1 MEGGG
6 GGDGVTI
13 MDEQQEPKEKIGNSP
28 TEIVFCKLG
37 GTWDM
42 IERDGRRVGTGNL
55 DDDALRQLQT
65 EAGLFDTRTV
75 EARAAANWTI
85 AQEVYTRMR
94 GTSAEAESVG
104 THLSTWAR
112 TELTQSHDTDSISDS
127 EMHEFSEFADGQF
140 FALFSG
146 DSSHLTNPIVAPMMT
161 TLIEKARE
169 NPQTPIRGG
178 MGTDTADIALLGLW
192 DGLTFDT
199 DLPGFVLAGSNDP
212 HSKEGSDAP
221 KNFVDLARV
230 STIELASGGYWLF
243 DGNLYRAHDL
253 TKVDP
258 QVTRKIED
266 QTTFFAPHG
275 TQKSIDELVENSERY
290 DKSKH
295 KLPPPEHIV
304 NKLEMKNLYDAL
316 DSVYTIDLGT
326 QNSGTMDMEKIYDPS
341 VKAIVVAAHSFGN
354 MDNER
359 RNDLVTAAKMGKTV
373 IVGCRAL
380 VGTTNLDYEASILS
394 ANDQELKDTGN
405 VIIDAHE
412 LNISTARALA
422 VRSILEGSGQAGAN
436 SLFAA
441 YADSRKLAA

>member
-1 MEGGG
+1 MEGAGG
-6 GGDGVTI
+6 SDVTT
-13 MDEQQEPKEKIGNSP
+13 MDEQQGPKEKIGDTP
-28 TEIVFCKLG
+28 QEIIFCKLG

-42 IERDGRRVGTGNL
+42 IEREGRRVGTGNL

-65 EAGLFDTRTV
+65 EAGLFQTRTT

-85 AQEVYTRMR
+85 AQEVYKRMQA
-94 GTSAEAESVG
+94 TPAEADSAG
-104 THLSTWAR
+104 THLSSWAR
-112 TELTQSHDTDSISDS
+112 TGLSLSHGTDTISDPAI
-127 EMHEFSEFADGQF
+127 HEFAEFADGPF

-146 DSSHLTNPIVAPMMT
+146 DSSHLTNPIVAPMIT
-161 TLIEKARE
+161 TLIDKAKE

-199 DLPGFVLAGSNDP
+199 DLPGLVLAGSNDS

-258 QVTRKIED
+258 QVTRKIEE

-275 TQKSIDELVENSERY
+275 SQQSVDTLVATAEKY

-295 KLPPPEHIV
+295 SLPSPEHIV
-304 NKLEMKNLYDAL
+304 NNLEMKNLYNAL
-316 DSVYTIDLGT
+316 ESVYTIDLGT
-326 QNSGTMDMEKIYDPS
+326 QNSGVMDMEKIYDPS
-341 VKAIVVAAHSFGN
+341 IKAIVVAAHSFGN

-359 RNDLVTAAKMGKTV
+359 RNDLITAAKMGKIV

-380 VGTTNLDYEASILS
+380 VGTTNQEYEASILS
-394 ANDQELKDTGN
+394 ANDQELKDTDN

-412 LNISTARALA
+412 LNISTARSLA
-422 VRSILEGSGQAGAN
+422 VRAILEGSGQAGAN
-436 SLFAA
+436 NLFHT
-441 YADSRKLAA
+441 YADSRQIAA